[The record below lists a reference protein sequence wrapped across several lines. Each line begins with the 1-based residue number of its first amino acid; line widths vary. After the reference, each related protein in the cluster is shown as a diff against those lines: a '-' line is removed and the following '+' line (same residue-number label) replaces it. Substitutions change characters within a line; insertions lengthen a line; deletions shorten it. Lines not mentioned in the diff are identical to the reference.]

1 MSTLFLKGPSA
12 NVRIVAF
19 ILASLIMMTVD
30 HRQGHLERVRSV
42 LTVFVYPLQYVADLP
57 VTVINWA
64 SESLTTRAGLVKENT
79 RLREEQLILSSKVQK
94 FEILEAENE
103 RLREMLKSSEK
114 LGERVLI
121 AELLAVDLQPFRHQ
135 IVINKGRRESVY
147 EGQPIVDANGVMGQV
162 VHVGPFSS
170 TVLLLTDP
178 MHAIPVQINRNGLR
192 SVAVGTG
199 QSHVLQLEHLP
210 NNVDIKEGD
219 LVVSS
224 GLGSRFPPGYP
235 VGIVYNISRVPG
247 EPFAKVTILPSAQL
261 EKSREVLLV
270 WPKSIS
276 QLPSNFESPLDDP
289 NLLDDLDVS
298 AWQ

>member
-1 MSTLFLKGPSA
+1 M
-12 NVRIVAF
+12 RIVAF

-235 VGIVYNISRVPG
+235 VGIVYNIS
-247 EPFAKVTILPSAQL
+247 
-261 EKSREVLLV
+261 
-270 WPKSIS
+270 
-276 QLPSNFESPLDDP
+276 
-289 NLLDDLDVS
+289 
-298 AWQ
+298 